1 MTQRLV
7 TTVRDAIGGL
17 RNWLRGPSTE
27 GPFQTTRARRWSA
40 VLLFGFL
47 TVLGLWA
54 AFVPLSSAVIASGV
68 ISVESKRKKV
78 QHLEGGIVERVDVR
92 DGDAVKAGQVLAVLN
107 QIETSAALGVL
118 ASELDAVVA
127 LEARLQ
133 AEIADAAAVTF
144 PPELMARKDTS
155 SAKAAMDGQATLFA
169 QRRQSLDSQISVLK
183 SRKAQYLE
191 VVSGLR
197 AQLAAVEGQTSLIGQ
212 ETQATEK
219 LFEQGLS
226 TLPKVLALKR
236 AAKSLSGQQGE
247 LVATIAQN
255 KLKASEIDMQILEL
269 KNDRLDKVSTEMRE
283 TQRRR
288 FELSDRL
295 KAAQALVSRMT
306 ITAPA
311 AGVVVASII
320 HSPGQV
326 VRGGETVLEIVPQ
339 DARLIVEAQ
348 LKPEDADN
356 VRAGSP
362 ANVRL
367 IHSKSKFQP
376 VVPGKVISVSADR
389 LVDARTGV
397 AYYQAE
403 IEVDRAAVAAVLG
416 DEKLQPGLPAEVM
429 IGLGSHTALEYLLA
443 PLNRSLQR
451 AMREE

>member
-1 MTQRLV
+1 MMM
-7 TTVRDAIGGL
+7 VRDAIGGI
-17 RNWLRGPSTE
+17 RSWLSGPSSE

-68 ISVESKRKKV
+68 VAVESKRKKV

-92 DGDAVKAGQVLAVLN
+92 DGDTVKAGQVLAVLN
-107 QIETSAALGVL
+107 QTETSAALGVL
-118 ASELDAVVA
+118 QSELDSVGA

-133 AEIADAAAVTF
+133 AEAADAPAVTF
-144 PPELMARKDTS
+144 TPELTARKDSS
-155 SAKAAMDGQATLFA
+155 SAKAAMEGQATLFV
-169 QRRQSLDSQISVLK
+169 QRRQSLESQISVMK

-191 VVSGLR
+191 MVSGLQ
-197 AQLAAVEGQTSLIGQ
+197 AQLAAVEAQTSLIDQ
-212 ETQATEK
+212 ETAATQK
-219 LFEQGLS
+219 LFDQGLS
-226 TLPKVLALKR
+226 TLPRVLALKR
-236 AAKSLSGQQGE
+236 AAKSLAGQRGE
-247 LVATIAQN
+247 LAATIAQN

-269 KNDRLDKVSTEMRE
+269 KNERLDKISTELRE
-283 TQRRR
+283 TERRR
-288 FELSDRL
+288 FELSDRA
-295 KAAQALVSRMT
+295 KAAKALVGRMT
-306 ITAPA
+306 IAAPA
-311 AGVVVASII
+311 AGVVVASVI

-326 VRGGETVLEIVPQ
+326 VRGGEILLEIVPQ

-367 IHSKSKFQP
+367 IHSKSAFQP

-403 IEVDRAAVAAVLG
+403 IEVDRAAVAAALG

>member
-1 MTQRLV
+1 MM
-7 TTVRDAIGGL
+7 VRGAIGSI
-17 RNWLRGPSTE
+17 RSWLSGPASE

-40 VLLFGFL
+40 VLLFSFL

-68 ISVESKRKKV
+68 IAVESKRKKV

-92 DGDAVKAGQVLAVLN
+92 DGDTVKAGQVLAVLN
-107 QIETSAALGVL
+107 QTETSAALGVL
-118 ASELDAVVA
+118 QSELDAVGA

-133 AEIADAAAVTF
+133 AEAADASAVTF
-144 PPELMARKDTS
+144 PPDLTARKDSS
-155 SAKAAMDGQATLFA
+155 SAKAAMDGQTTLFV
-169 QRRQSLDSQISVLK
+169 QRRQSLDSQISVMK

-191 VVSGLR
+191 MVSGLQ
-197 AQLAAVEGQTSLIGQ
+197 AQLAAVEAQTTLIAQ
-212 ETQATEK
+212 ETTATEK
-219 LFEQGLS
+219 LFDQGLS
-226 TLPKVLALKR
+226 TLPRVLALKR
-236 AAKSLSGQQGE
+236 AQKSLAGQRGE
-247 LVATIAQN
+247 LAATIAQN

-269 KNDRLDKVSTEMRE
+269 MNERLDKITTELRE
-283 TQRRR
+283 TERRR
-288 FELSDRL
+288 FELADRA
-295 KAAQALVSRMT
+295 KAAKALVGRMT
-306 ITAPA
+306 IVAPA
-311 AGVVVASII
+311 PGVVVASII

-326 VRGGETVLEIVPQ
+326 VRGGETLLEIVPQ

-367 IHSKSKFQP
+367 IHSKSAFQP

-403 IEVDRAAVAAVLG
+403 IEVDRAAVAAALG

-429 IGLGSHTALEYLLA
+429 IGLGSHTALEYLIA